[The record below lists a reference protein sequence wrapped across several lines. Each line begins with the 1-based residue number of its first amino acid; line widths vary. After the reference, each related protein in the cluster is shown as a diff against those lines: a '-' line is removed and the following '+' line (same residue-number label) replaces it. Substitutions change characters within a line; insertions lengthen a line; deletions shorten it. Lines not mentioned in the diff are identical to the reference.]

1 MEQKPRNYY
10 LSSIH
15 ILTCR
20 NDYVALPLG
29 LRHAD
34 NLLMLDVIEAICQN
48 TDLA

>member
-1 MEQKPRNYY
+1 MEQKPVIIISVR
-10 LSSIH
+10 S